1 MNNLGLEWR
10 NIKLVHYGKEYFE
23 FLYEA
28 YQEYDSIYLFCNML
42 EIKSKN
48 EFWNIIANKM
58 ESSYDEYVIILDK
71 QNNIP
76 IGFIY
81 SYNYNINNQTLYTA
95 IYIKEKFRKSTIG
108 ASAGIIFYNYIF
120 KIKPLRKI
128 YCTVYEYNKQS
139 LKLLETAGFE
149 QEGILKK
156 HRYIDGKYY
165 DMFIMALSREKFYK
179 KIGEL

>member
-95 IYIKEKFRKSTIG
+95 I
-108 ASAGIIFYNYIF
+108 
-120 KIKPLRKI
+120 
-128 YCTVYEYNKQS
+128 
-139 LKLLETAGFE
+139 
-149 QEGILKK
+149 
-156 HRYIDGKYY
+156 
-165 DMFIMALSREKFYK
+165 
-179 KIGEL
+179 